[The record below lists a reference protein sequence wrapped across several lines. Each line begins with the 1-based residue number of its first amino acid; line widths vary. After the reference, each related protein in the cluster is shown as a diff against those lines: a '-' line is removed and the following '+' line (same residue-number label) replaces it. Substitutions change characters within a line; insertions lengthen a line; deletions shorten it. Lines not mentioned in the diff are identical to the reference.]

1 MGCKYD
7 SNIFKIPESIDRDQ
21 FVICTYFCEN
31 YTSDLLNLVGSMA
44 IEQTTGTWAPVPLET
59 PEVRRRHGGKVI
71 AVHEIPAY
79 EFDMPEMQGKPRMAV
94 FQIAFPF
101 ENMGAQIPQLLTSV
115 IGNISMAGKLKLLD
129 IDFPKCFTDG
139 FQGPKF
145 GVEEL
150 RKIMGVPK
158 RPVIVSM
165 IKPCTGAT
173 PENAGKLIRELA
185 MAGIDWIKDDE
196 LFSDTDYCTV
206 KERVKIAAQIL
217 KEVREET
224 GKNVIYSP
232 NITDRPDR
240 MLDKAKMCQ
249 EMGVNGLMINA
260 LTVGWS
266 SMQMIAENKD
276 LNLPILGHPAFAGA
290 MYQSHYS
297 GVSSHLILGK
307 FMRMSGADIVIYP
320 CAYGKVTI
328 QKERYIRIAQSLL
341 TEFHD
346 LKRTFPG
353 PAAGVY
359 QGLIPTVAKDLGM
372 DFSISAGA
380 AMHAHP
386 MGATAGVKSLIA
398 AAEATANGISLE
410 EAAKDCEPL
419 KVALDLWGT
428 GDNELFDL
436 KK

>member
-1 MGCKYD
+1 M
-7 SNIFKIPESIDRDQ
+7 
-21 FVICTYFCEN
+21 T
-31 YTSDLLNLVGSMA
+31 
-44 IEQTTGTWAPVPLET
+44 
-59 PEVRRRHGGKVI
+59 
-71 AVHEIPAY
+71 
-79 EFDMPEMQGKPRMAV
+79 EMQGKERMAV
-94 FQIAFPF
+94 FQLAFPF
-101 ENMGAQIPQLLTSV
+101 ENMGASIPQLLTSV

-129 IDFPKCFTDG
+129 IDFPKAFTDG

-145 GVEEL
+145 GIDEL

-158 RPVIVSM
+158 RPIIVSM

-206 KERVKIAAQIL
+206 KARVEIAANIL
-217 KEVREET
+217 KEVREKT

-240 MLDKAKMCQ
+240 MLEKAKMCQ
-249 EMGVNGLMINA
+249 DMGVNGLMINT
-260 LTVGWS
+260 LSVGWP

-276 LNLPILGHPAFAGA
+276 INLPILGHPAFAGA
-290 MYQSHYS
+290 MYESHYS

-320 CAYGKVTI
+320 CAYGKVNI
-328 QKERYIRIAQSLL
+328 QKERYIRIAQTLL
-341 TEFHD
+341 TEFRGM
-346 LKRTFPG
+346 KRTFPG

-359 QGLIPTVAKDLGM
+359 QGLIPTVSKDLGL

-386 MGATAGVKSLIA
+386 MGAAAGVKSLIA
-398 AAEATANGISLE
+398 AAEATANNIPLK
-410 EAAKDCEPL
+410 EAAKDCEAL
-419 KVALDLWGT
+419 QVALDLWGT
-428 GDNELFDL
+428 GDNDLFDL